1 MRTGLFVCLLLLL
14 PLFGV
19 VSATT
24 AGGITVDESD
34 INIVGTLEN
43 GSQVIIE
50 ITLHNSDTSDITAS
64 MFSCQ

>member
-50 ITLHNSDTSDITAS
+50 ITLT
-64 MFSCQ
+64 